1 MPWAIVIKSSLLELP
16 IRPVLSKKAQ
26 RRRERPGGRGERR
39 IEESAPCPIGA
50 ANRQTAET
58 AGFPLPWE
66 LHQEGQTGR
75 PVPGDWINFS
85 GTQQTAGVLLSFLR
99 RFLVRWAISFRFLY
113 GGKPK
118 GKKDRHQFVRI
129 VTELPQKSLEIWFFS
144 GEFGK
149 EQPEFLIVVTKELHF
164 EEKTLAISEPQSYN
178 EDNPKRMSLFEERIP
193 VGQGSDSSGVSSGT
207 P

>member
-16 IRPVLSKKAQ
+16 IRPVLSKKHSA
-26 RRRERPGGRGERR
+26 EENGPETGESG
-39 IEESAPCPIGA
+39 ESRNPNPASIGA
-50 ANRQTAET
+50 AKRQA

-99 RFLVRWAISFRFLY
+99 RFLVRWAISFRFLH
-113 GGKPK
+113 GENEK
-118 GKKDRHQFVRI
+118 KKDRHQFVRI

-164 EEKTLAISEPQSYN
+164 EEKTLAIFEPQSYN
-178 EDNPKRMSLFEERIP
+178 EDNPKRMSLFEERVP